1 MSKNPNEVHELL
13 VQLEKRFLE
22 GERSESDEAKMVAF
36 NQFFVEYLRV
46 AKALA
51 TTDEAARLILKMA
64 DEIISDYKVAL
75 PHGIVRQW
83 AGLNFAAS
91 AEFFVTYGKWLK
103 EKHAEKSRNAARQR
117 RTKRLSGISQLIA
130 DLAAQN
136 PSISE
141 QEVLQALELRS
152 YGYDDVVTEITDSTI
167 YGRGG
172 ERVKLSSLRGRV
184 SRAKKN
190 LKRGL

>member
-1 MSKNPNEVHELL
+1 LSKNPNEVQELL

-22 GERSESDEAKMVAF
+22 GERSESDEATMVAF
-36 NQFFVEYLRV
+36 HEFFIQYLRV

-64 DEIISDYKVAL
+64 DEIISDYSVAL

-83 AGLNFAAS
+83 AGLNLAAA

-117 RTKRLSGISQLIA
+117 RTKRLNGISQLIA
-130 DLAAQN
+130 DLVGQN
-136 PSISE
+136 PGISE
-141 QEVLQALELRS
+141 QEVLKALELRS
-152 YGYDDVVTEITDSTI
+152 YGYDDVVTEVTDSTI

-172 ERVKLSSLRGRV
+172 ERVKLSSLRGRI
-184 SRAKKN
+184 SRAKKTF
-190 LKRGL
+190 KEGL

>member
-1 MSKNPNEVHELL
+1 
-13 VQLEKRFLE
+13 
-22 GERSESDEAKMVAF
+22 
-36 NQFFVEYLRV
+36 
-46 AKALA
+46 
-51 TTDEAARLILKMA
+51 
-64 DEIISDYKVAL
+64 
-75 PHGIVRQW
+75 
-83 AGLNFAAS
+83 LNFAAS

-103 EKHAEKSRNAARQR
+103 EKHAEKSRNAARQT

-130 DLAAQN
+130 DLVAQN

-141 QEVLQALELRS
+141 QEVLQALEIRS

-172 ERVKLSSLRGRV
+172 ETVKLSSLRGRI

-190 LKRGL
+190 FKRGL